1 MADTYWFISGYYKPS
16 LLADPYAQMS
26 LEELEK
32 ETSEHGRYLMAADPQ
47 TTSIVLFH
55 MICYSLGETKR
66 PELARLGLRVS
77 SILVNL
83 LYICGAC
90 GYSCS

>member
-1 MADTYWFISGYYKPS
+1 MADTDWFISGYYKPS

-32 ETSEHGRYLMAADPQ
+32 ETSEHGKYLMDDDPQ
-47 TTSIVLFH
+47 TTPIVLFH

-66 PELARLGLRVS
+66 PELVRTAQRVS

-90 GYSCS
+90 S